1 MGRKTIMVAAVT
13 LVTGL
18 GVTACADPPEEAAAP
33 RATAAQSP
41 PVTVAPSPSVDPVY
55 AVGSRELHLRHG
67 EDRPLRTVVLYP
79 AEGRVTDAKPRTE
92 AGPAEGRFP
101 IVLFSHGLHGS
112 PERYVPA
119 AASWASAGF
128 VVAVP
133 AYPYTSTDA
142 DDYDRDDIRNQ
153 PADAEYVI
161 SKVRGLDTKDGDL
174 LRGHVDGD
182 RVAAIGHSAGGYTT
196 AGLFTADHDPRLK
209 AGIVLAGW
217 LAPGAFA
224 GPPADMLFLQGDA
237 DPVVPVADGRKA
249 FDRVPWPK
257 SYILLPRNSH
267 AQYML
272 PGKPGYDQMDALV
285 TDFLR
290 WTLNDDEAA
299 HLRMPPSD
307 FPTGETG

>member
-1 MGRKTIMVAAVT
+1 MVAAVT

-18 GVTACADPPEEAAAP
+18 GVTACADPPQEAAAP
-33 RATAAQSP
+33 QVTTPGSGPATASP
-41 PVTVAPSPSVDPVY
+41 PVEPVY
-55 AVGSRELHLRHG
+55 AVGSRELHLQRG
-67 EDRPLRTVVLYP
+67 PDRPLRTVVLYP
-79 AEGRVTDAKPRTE
+79 AEGRVGDGEPRAE
-92 AGPAEGRFP
+92 ARPAAGSFP

-119 AASWASAGF
+119 AAGWASAGF

-133 AYPYTSTDA
+133 AYPHTSTDA
-142 DDYDRDDIRNQ
+142 EDYDKDDIDHQ

-161 SKVRGLDTKDGDL
+161 SKVRDLDTKDGDL
-174 LRGHVDGD
+174 LRGHVNGD
-182 RVAAIGHSAGGYTT
+182 RVAAMGHSAGGYTT
-196 AGLFTADHDPRLK
+196 AGLFSEGHDTRLK

-224 GPPADMLFLQGDA
+224 GPPADMLFIQGDS
-237 DPVVPVADGRKA
+237 DPVVPVAQGKAA

-272 PGKPGYDQMDALV
+272 PGKPGYEQMDALV

-307 FPTGETG
+307 FPAT